1 MRTTTH
7 IGSGGKLGGAW
18 VQGYR
23 DILSI
28 VSDCGTTAVATTPR
42 LVRGKSM
49 ASRQNYELFDPWD
62 YVEDEYDTVSD
73 PFHRHSLKI
82 MHEFYKS
89 YGSPPAGLKVL
100 EFGTGP
106 VIIYE
111 ISASLYASEIVLSE
125 YTEDNRKL
133 LQMWLDRDPEAPD
146 WRPFF
151 ECVVQELEGKTK
163 EEVTTRQEELRQVI
177 KAVIPCDIR
186 KDTPIEPAYHG
197 PYDVVFTCQC
207 LECACASLEEFS
219 GAVFKLAKLV
229 KPGGKLVIVTMEG
242 EGDTFFYMVGDE
254 KFFGISIRE
263 ENVTALVQQAG
274 FHDIIVKSQ
283 SRDTP
288 GINDPPEYTDWKTK
302 IFVFA
307 TKNYK

>member
-1 MRTTTH
+1 
-7 IGSGGKLGGAW
+7 
-18 VQGYR
+18 
-23 DILSI
+23 
-28 VSDCGTTAVATTPR
+28 
-42 LVRGKSM
+42 M
-49 ASRQNYELFDPWD
+49 ASQGCRDYAKFDPWD
-62 YVEDEYDTVSD
+62 YLGYDYDTVSD
-73 PFHRHSLKI
+73 PFHRHSLKLL
-82 MHEFYKS
+82 HEFYKS
-89 YGSPPAGLKVL
+89 YGSPSAGLKVL
-100 EFGTGP
+100 EVGTGP

-242 EGDTFFYMVGDE
+242 EGDTFFYMVGDK

-263 ENVTALVQQAG
+263 ENVTTVLQQAG
-274 FHDIIVKSQ
+274 FHDITVTHQ
-283 SRDTP
+283 LRDTP
-288 GINDPPEYTDWKTK
+288 GMEDPPEYSDWQTK
-302 IFVFA
+302 FFVIA
-307 TKNYK
+307 TKNK

>member
-1 MRTTTH
+1 ME
-7 IGSGGKLGGAW
+7 IKL
-18 VQGYR
+18 
-23 DILSI
+23 
-28 VSDCGTTAVATTPR
+28 
-42 LVRGKSM
+42 M

-73 PFHRHSLKI
+73 PFHRHSLKL

-106 VIIYE
+106 VVIYE

-125 YTEDNRKL
+125 YTEKNREL

-146 WRPFF
+146 WSPFF
-151 ECVVQELEGKTK
+151 ECVVQELEGKSK
-163 EEVTTRQEELRQVI
+163 EEVAMREEKLRQVV
-177 KAVIPCDIR
+177 KAVIPCDIH

-207 LECACASLEEFS
+207 LECACTSLEEFS
-219 GAVFKLAKLV
+219 GAVSKLAKFV

-242 EGDTFFYMVGDE
+242 AGDNFFYMVGDE

-263 ENVTALVQQAG
+263 ETVTTMLQQAG
-274 FHDIIVKSQ
+274 FHDIKIKSQ
-283 SRDTP
+283 RRDTP
-288 GINDPPEYTDWKTK
+288 GIIDSPEYSNWKTK
-302 IFVFA
+302 IFAFA